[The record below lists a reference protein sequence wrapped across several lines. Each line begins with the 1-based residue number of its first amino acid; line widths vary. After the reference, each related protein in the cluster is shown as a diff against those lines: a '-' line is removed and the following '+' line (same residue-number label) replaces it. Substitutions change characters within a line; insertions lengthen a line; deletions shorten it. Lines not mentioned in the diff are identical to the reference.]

1 MGTTCLDVD
10 IREEL
15 KKLAGKFPANQLD
28 DNEQEFCVCFDFIP
42 SEDYER
48 ICRYAKR
55 EEMKAEAFKDVMM
68 TFLKYINFLIEDTN
82 VMASSQLVTTAYQD
96 TFKSAINRFEKLEH
110 ELDELEIPLSIYY

>member
-1 MGTTCLDVD
+1 MATTYLDVD

-15 KKLAGKFPANQLD
+15 KKLSDKFPDNQLD
-28 DNEQEFCVCFDFIP
+28 DNGQEFCVCFDFIP

-68 TFLKYINFLIEDTN
+68 IFLKYINFLLEDTN
-82 VMASSQLVTTAYQD
+82 IMASSQLVTPAYQD
-96 TFKSAINRFEKLEH
+96 TFRSAIHRFETLEC
-110 ELDELEIPLSIYY
+110 ELDELEIPLSIDY